1 MDLEGDGRRT
11 ASGQQGTGSGQQ
23 GTGSGQLGLASET
36 RGAAEERI
44 AFQVALDESAHEAA
58 RGQGDDGSSQESDEE
73 DRQSQ
78 AASLA
83 NTADGSID
91 LQVIM
96 PEKPPICFLCS
107 LSADSPNPLVD
118 AEELVEGSYRP
129 WFSYNKVRSRG
140 VVIGKK
146 PTGCV
151 CRICGN
157 VYKTGGFMSQ
167 YGKITDY
174 KKLLVKKD
182 GAQKHKEFLA
192 ALKEWMRQHKENPSR
207 TKLKNKKSL
216 MEVQKQLT
224 TARTQ
229 KGEFQAP
236 EMTFVL
242 VED

>member
-1 MDLEGDGRRT
+1 MYLEGEGQQSDSRERRT
-11 ASGQQGTGSGQQ
+11 ASGQQ

-36 RGAAEERI
+36 RGEAEERI
-44 AFQVALDESAHEAA
+44 AFQVAIDESAHEAA
-58 RGQGDDGSSQESDEE
+58 RGQGHDESSQESDEE

-129 WFSYNKVRSRG
+129 WFSYNKVQSRG
-140 VVIGKK
+140 VVIGKE

-157 VYKTGGFMSQ
+157 VYKSAGFMSQ

-174 KKLLVKKD
+174 KK
-182 GAQKHKEFLA
+182 
-192 ALKEWMRQHKENPSR
+192 
-207 TKLKNKKSL
+207 
-216 MEVQKQLT
+216 
-224 TARTQ
+224 TAR
-229 KGEFQAP
+229 KG
-236 EMTFVL
+236 MVL
-242 VED
+242 RIIKSSWKL

>member
-1 MDLEGDGRRT
+1 MGLEGAGQSWGERHT
-11 ASGQQGTGSGQQ
+11 ASGQQ

-36 RGAAEERI
+36 RGEAEERI
-44 AFQVALDESAHEAA
+44 AFQVAIDESAHEAA
-58 RGQGDDGSSQESDEE
+58 SGQGDNESSQESDEE

-174 KKLLVKKD
+174 KKILFKRMGL
-182 GAQKHKEFLA
+182 
-192 ALKEWMRQHKENPSR
+192 RSI
-207 TKLKNKKSL
+207 KSSL
-216 MEVQKQLT
+216 QL
-224 TARTQ
+224 
-229 KGEFQAP
+229 
-236 EMTFVL
+236 
-242 VED
+242 